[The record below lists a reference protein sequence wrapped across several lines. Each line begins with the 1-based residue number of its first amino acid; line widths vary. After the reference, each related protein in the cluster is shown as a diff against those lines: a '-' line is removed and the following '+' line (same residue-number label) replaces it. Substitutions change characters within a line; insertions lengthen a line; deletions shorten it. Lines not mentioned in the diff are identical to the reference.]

1 LIRAAKGRTL
11 QPSVFRAFYR
21 AIKRFLAW
29 ANGGNAA
36 RATKEAA
43 DYRRDIAS
51 RHGGGGPD
59 W

>member
-1 LIRAAKGRTL
+1 
-11 QPSVFRAFYR
+11 VFRAFYR